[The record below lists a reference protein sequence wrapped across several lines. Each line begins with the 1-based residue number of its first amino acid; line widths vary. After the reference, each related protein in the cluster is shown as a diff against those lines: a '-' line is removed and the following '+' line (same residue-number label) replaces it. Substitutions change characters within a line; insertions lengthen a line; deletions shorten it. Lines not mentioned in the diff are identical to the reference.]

1 VVGLCA
7 LAALRTA
14 FFCAAFPFFGNVDE
28 PGHFDLV
35 VKYARGHV
43 PSGFERWDLDSARL
57 IVLES
62 TPEYFETPDGYPD
75 GAYPPPNRLA
85 TPEDR
90 NKFESQMAVVLS
102 SENHESTQ
110 PPLYYFVAACW
121 YRVGKSLGLGGRHV
135 LYWLR
140 FLDVVLIGLLTW
152 LAYVTAR
159 TVFPDRAFLRLGV
172 PLLIAFFPQDSM
184 YLVNNDVLLPLT
196 GGAAFLCLLLLCRG
210 PSRGYAFHAATGL
223 LVAASILVK
232 FSSVA
237 LLPVGAG
244 MIGWSVWRWRRTP
257 GLSVELAKGVVALAA
272 AFLPVAAWATRNYF
286 VLGDVT
292 GSAIKARYLGWTLKP
307 IAAWPSHPIF
317 GARGLLIFLR
327 ETMATFWRGEL
338 VWALKPI
345 ASPGWD
351 GFYVVSTTVFL
362 AAAVIAPWTWR
373 KDDRASDRWVLGPSL
388 LLFTLSF
395 AFLAAISVIYD
406 FGACYYPSRAMPYMT
421 SGRLATGALI
431 PFAILYLSGLD
442 ALLPRTLAPRVRWA
456 ILTFPIALMT
466 VSEIVMS
473 RPAFHSA
480 YNGFH
485 IN

>member
-1 VVGLCA
+1 
-7 LAALRTA
+7 
-14 FFCAAFPFFGNVDE
+14 
-28 PGHFDLV
+28 
-35 VKYARGHV
+35 
-43 PSGFERWDLDSARL
+43 
-57 IVLES
+57 
-62 TPEYFETPDGYPD
+62 
-75 GAYPPPNRLA
+75 
-85 TPEDR
+85 
-90 NKFESQMAVVLS
+90 
-102 SENHESTQ
+102 
-110 PPLYYFVAACW
+110 
-121 YRVGKSLGLGGRHV
+121 
-135 LYWLR
+135 
-140 FLDVVLIGLLTW
+140 
-152 LAYVTAR
+152 
-159 TVFPDRAFLRLGV
+159 
-172 PLLIAFFPQDSM
+172 
-184 YLVNNDVLLPLT
+184 
-196 GGAAFLCLLLLCRG
+196 
-210 PSRGYAFHAATGL
+210 
-223 LVAASILVK
+223 
-232 FSSVA
+232 
-237 LLPVGAG
+237 
-244 MIGWSVWRWRRTP
+244 
-257 GLSVELAKGVVALAA
+257 
-272 AFLPVAAWATRNYF
+272 
-286 VLGDVT
+286 
-292 GSAIKARYLGWTLKP
+292 
-307 IAAWPSHPIF
+307 
-317 GARGLLIFLR
+317 
-327 ETMATFWRGEL
+327 MATFWRGEL

-466 VSEIVMS
+466 VSEIVMA